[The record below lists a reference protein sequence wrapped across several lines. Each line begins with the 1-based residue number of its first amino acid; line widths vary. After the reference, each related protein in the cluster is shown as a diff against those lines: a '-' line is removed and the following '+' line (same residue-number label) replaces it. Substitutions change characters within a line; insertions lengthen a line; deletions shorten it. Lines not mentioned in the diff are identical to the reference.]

1 MPQISPNLVPP
12 PALLPQMPVFPP
24 PLRPNL
30 FVPLQTPANM
40 PQISPNLVPPPTLL
54 PQMPVFPPP
63 LRPNL
68 FVPLQTPAN
77 MPQISPNLVP
87 PPTLLPQ
94 MPVSLPNQQLIP
106 QSFCI
111 NQLVQQKNL
120 ETC

>member
-1 MPQISPNLVPP
+1 
-12 PALLPQMPVFPP
+12 
-24 PLRPNL
+24 
-30 FVPLQTPANM
+30 M